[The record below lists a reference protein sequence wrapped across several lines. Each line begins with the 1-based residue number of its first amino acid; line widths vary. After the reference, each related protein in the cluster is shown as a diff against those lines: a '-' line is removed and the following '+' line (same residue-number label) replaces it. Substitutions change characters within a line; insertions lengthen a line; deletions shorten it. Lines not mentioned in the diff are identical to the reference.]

1 MRLILDWDGTCTLDD
16 TLDALVREFGAVE
29 LLDVHLDRSN
39 VTLHQII
46 EDELGSIR
54 VPLEE
59 AQAWLVANVRLRPGF
74 HELVERFDPLL
85 LSSNVRQLIE
95 PVLER
100 EGVEVELVANELE
113 PGWKVRWRDETV
125 CETCGQAC
133 KRGTLPAGEEIVYV
147 GDGFSDRCAALAA
160 DRVFA
165 TGPLARYLAREGAA
179 FTPFD
184 DFHTVVDA
192 LGSLV

>member
-16 TLDALVREFGAVE
+16 TMDALVREFGAVE
-29 LLDVHLDRSN
+29 LLDIHLDRSN

-74 HELVERFDPLL
+74 HKLVERFDPLL

-113 PGWKVRWRDETV
+113 PGWTVRWRDETV

-165 TGPLARYLAREGAA
+165 TGPLARYLARESAA

>member
-29 LLDVHLDRSN
+29 LLDIHLDRSEI
-39 VTLHQII
+39 TLHQII

-54 VPLEE
+54 VPLDE

-165 TGPLARYLAREGAA
+165 TGPLARYLAREGAP

>member
-16 TLDALVREFGAVE
+16 TMDALVREFGALE

-54 VPLEE
+54 VPLAD

-100 EGVEVELVANELE
+100 EGVEVELVANDLE

-125 CETCGQAC
+125 CAECGQAC

-165 TGPLARYLAREGAA
+165 TGPLAHYLAEQGAE

-192 LGSLV
+192 LGSRV

>member
-1 MRLILDWDGTCTLDD
+1 MRLILDWDGTCTLED
-16 TLDALVREFGAVE
+16 TMDALVAEFGNAE
-29 LLDVHLDRSN
+29 LLEVHLERSET
-39 VTLHQII
+39 TLHQII

-54 VPLEE
+54 VPLAE

-74 HELVERFDPLL
+74 HELVERYDPLL

-113 PGWKVRWRDETV
+113 PGWKVRWRDDSV
-125 CETCGQAC
+125 CEACGQPC

-160 DRVFA
+160 DHVFA
-165 TGPLARYLAREGAA
+165 TGPLARYLAEQGAQ
-179 FTPFD
+179 FTAFD
-184 DFHTVVDA
+184 DFHTVVDG